1 VSTIISYTEKEKK
14 KLLSMLPSSYMEWHR
29 DVSPIYSTV
38 GYAVGFNV
46 GVTTKTNKYYVY
58 SKNPYRIITENLLTE
73 LLNDTKDNSDI
84 FGVGA
89 ENLIEVKNFL
99 YDTPLEDVPLYIEE
113 YPEMVKFRLDI
124 RR

>member
-1 VSTIISYTEKEKK
+1 
-14 KLLSMLPSSYMEWHR
+14 MLPSSYMEWHR